1 MSWSALHANGP
12 VFSRTIA
19 GAWRW
24 HALSVAQI
32 DALIREALNI
42 GITTFDHADI
52 YGNYGN
58 EQLFGDALR
67 KSPAL
72 AKQMQVVTKCG
83 IKLVSSAR
91 PEHRIKHYDTSM
103 PHIIDSVNT
112 SLNLLG
118 VEKIDLLLLH
128 RPDPLLDVHQVAEAF
143 GQLRQHGKV
152 LHFGVSNF
160 SPAQFDLLQQ
170 ALSFPLV
177 TNQIEI
183 SLVHHR
189 PLFDGSIDHLY
200 RLGVSPMA
208 WSPLGGGKALNE
220 PWAAPYQGVEVASHL
235 QQKYKASLSQL
246 QLAWLLAHP
255 SRIFPVVGTTR
266 AERLAEAVAAEN
278 IHLDRQDW
286 FEMLRWVT
294 GADVP

>member
-1 MSWSALHANGP
+1 MSWSSLHANGP

-19 GAWRW
+19 GVWRW

-32 DALIREALNI
+32 DALVREALDL

-58 EQLFGDALR
+58 EQLFGEALK
-67 KSPAL
+67 KSPEL
-72 AKQMQVVTKCG
+72 ARQIQIVTKCG
-83 IKLVSSAR
+83 IKLVSPAR
-91 PEHRIKHYDTSM
+91 PAHHIKHYDTS
-103 PHIIDSVNT
+103 PEHIIESVNT
-112 SLNLLG
+112 SLSVLG

-143 GQLRQHGKV
+143 GQLRQQGKV
-152 LHFGVSNF
+152 LYFGVSNF
-160 SPAQFDLLQQ
+160 SPAQFDLLQ
-170 ALSFPLV
+170 AGLGFPLV

-189 PLFDGSIDHLY
+189 PLFDGSVDHLY

-208 WSPLGGGKALNE
+208 WSPLGGGKALE
-220 PWAAPYQGVEVASHL
+220 ELWAAPYRGMQVAAGL
-235 QQKYKASLSQL
+235 QQKYNATLSQL

-255 SRIFPVVGTTR
+255 SRIFPVVGTTK
-266 AERLAEAVAAEN
+266 AARLAEAAAAEN
-278 IHLDRQDW
+278 IRLERQDW
-286 FEMLRWVT
+286 FDLLRWVT
-294 GADVP
+294 GSDVP